1 MTRFYIEGAEEFDR
15 ACRLLDKRDVPYDID
30 GGDSIMVEDC
40 YATQV
45 IGVFELFDIDYEEVR
60 ACCDLTKSVP
70 KSLVRFV
77 VPSLKTKHPA
87 LSGAIRKTVAC

>member
-30 GGDSIMVEDC
+30 GGDRIMVEDC

-45 IGVFELFDIDYEEVR
+45 IGVFEY
-60 ACCDLTKSVP
+60 CSVGY
-70 KSLVRFV
+70 
-77 VPSLKTKHPA
+77 A
-87 LSGAIRKTVAC
+87 LRCKGKEGA